1 MPPELPKPLNKFM
14 NENRSGDQ
22 TLKLDARGVAITYA
36 YDVLNRQSGKLYPNG
51 TLVTFGYDAVN
62 RQTQMQDIPTGLT
75 TYLYDLQ
82 GRLIGYQPGLSQ
94 VALSYSYDGAD
105 NRTALSEAAAGRFT
119 SFVYDPA
126 NNLTQI
132 MNSYGERTTFVY
144 DALNRE
150 KTSVRAD
157 NVLVSQSYDGNGEII
172 SQKNAALSMFLT
184 TFSYDPAGNRTG
196 MDQFFPPS
204 KNVNAA
210 YSYDQAN
217 QLLGEVTEPLGGASG
232 HGYISTYAYDGSGN
246 WTTRLEEIALVSPF
260 SRQYT
265 TTYAH
270 DNAGEL
276 TGNSAAWTG
285 YPTGG
290 SGASAA
296 TYTYDAAGNRLTA
309 NVGGVVTTYSWDY
322 ENRLIGATFS
332 PLATLTSGILTNL
345 YSSDGLRQGY
355 ADHTGI
361 TTLTYDI
368 LSQNIYRRDVL
379 STAATERY
387 TNRSEAYGSPIS
399 VCRVAAATGAIV
411 TNLFYNSVD
420 GTDNINSLAAAGDN
434 ATAGN
439 YVLYPAFGAGS
450 ANVPTIPSPLSTQ
463 PFQYMGA
470 VGYYTDP
477 STGLIYVKARWY
489 DPLTGIWLSEDP
501 IGFEGGDWTSLYRYV
516 GNEPLSRMDP
526 SGNQEPVIDIDP
538 GETILGP
545 GRTAFPNPPCKN
557 FPGGPGSGLPLYPPF
572 PILQSSRGGSP
583 SGGTGTRRVSPRRN
597 RLCLDRCESDR
608 EYYEVTFWRT
618 NKVPD
623 WCKTKYNNDWIAFF
637 DNCEQICLRKCRE
650 GTRYIDSW
658 PPTCGGDG
666 VTQTNDWSYVI
677 KIICNADNEA

>member
-1 MPPELPKPLNKFM
+1 MMLRMLGWFE
-14 NENRSGDQ
+14 
-22 TLKLDARGVAITYA
+22 
-36 YDVLNRQSGKLYPNG
+36 
-51 TLVTFGYDAVN
+51 
-62 RQTQMQDIPTGLT
+62 
-75 TYLYDLQ
+75 
-82 GRLIGYQPGLSQ
+82 
-94 VALSYSYDGAD
+94 
-105 NRTALSEAAAGRFT
+105 
-119 SFVYDPA
+119 
-126 NNLTQI
+126 
-132 MNSYGERTTFVY
+132 
-144 DALNRE
+144 
-150 KTSVRAD
+150 
-157 NVLVSQSYDGNGEII
+157 
-172 SQKNAALSMFLT
+172 

-196 MDQFFPPS
+196 MDQFTPPTQ
-204 KNVNAA
+204 NVNAA

-217 QLLGEVTEPLGGASG
+217 QLLVEATGSSGGATG
-232 HGYISTYAYDGSGN
+232 PGYVSTYAYDGSGN
-246 WTTRLEEIALVSPF
+246 WTTRLDEIAFVSPF

-387 TNRSEAYGSPIS
+387 TNRPEAYGSPIS
-399 VCRVAAATGAIV
+399 VCRVATATGAIV

-420 GTDNINSLAAAGDN
+420 GTANINSLAAAGDSTTAN
-434 ATAGN
+434 A
-439 YVLYPAFGAGS
+439 YILYPAFGAGS

-501 IGFEGGDWTSLYRYV
+501 IGFDGRDWSSLYRYV
-516 GNEPLSRMDP
+516 KNRPVRMIDP
-526 SGNQEPVIDIDP
+526 SGLAHVNPGFFSKMLSCIECKFKKLDLTDYTVGGQSPPDASDSIPMAACKLITSNLTSWCKDNPLEFAEKFGIKLEFHDVEIPPSVDIGPLKVELSLGICDCMVDTICQMQLSVTSIFSACRGGCLNDP
-538 GETILGP
+538 D
-545 GRTAFPNPPCKN
+545 NPAGCCNTCCENIANN
-557 FPGGPGSGLPLYPPF
+557 FGSYSAGFQLCYGGCSGLPGP
-572 PILQSSRGGSP
+572 G
-583 SGGTGTRRVSPRRN
+583 
-597 RLCLDRCESDR
+597 
-608 EYYEVTFWRT
+608 
-618 NKVPD
+618 
-623 WCKTKYNNDWIAFF
+623 
-637 DNCEQICLRKCRE
+637 
-650 GTRYIDSW
+650 
-658 PPTCGGDG
+658 
-666 VTQTNDWSYVI
+666 
-677 KIICNADNEA
+677 

>member
-14 NENRSGDQ
+14 NENRSGNQ
-22 TLKLDARGVAITYA
+22 ILKLDARGDAITYA

-51 TLVTFGYDAVN
+51 TLVTFGYDVVN
-62 RQTQMQDIPTGLT
+62 RQTQMQDIPTGRT

-132 MNSYGERTTFVY
+132 LNSYGERTTFVY

-157 NVLVSQSYDGNGEII
+157 NVLVSQSYDGNGEMI
-172 SQKNAALSMFLT
+172 SQENTALSIFLT

-204 KNVNAA
+204 KNINAA
-210 YSYDQAN
+210 YSYDPAN
-217 QLLGEVTEPLGGASG
+217 QLLGEVTEPSGGASG

-246 WTTRLEEIALVSPF
+246 WTTRLEEIAFVSPF

-368 LSQNIYRRDVL
+368 LSQNVYRRDVL

-387 TNRSEAYGSPIS
+387 TNRPEAYGSPIS
-399 VCRVAAATGAIV
+399 ICRVAAATGAIV

-420 GTDNINSLAAAGDN
+420 GTDNISSLAAAGDN

-450 ANVPTIPSPLSTQ
+450 ATVPTIPSPLSTQ

-470 VGYYTDP
+470 AGYYTDP

-501 IGFEGGDWTSLYRYV
+501 IGFDGGDWSSLYRYV
-516 GNEPLSRMDP
+516 GNKPLMDDDPNGKSPAYSPSCSPPDTLDWPWWLPVPISDIPTPTGAHGNKAGSPGCWGGGKSVYITRYPGTATKNTAVYCLPYQDCGEPCGELCKKQGEKLGTPVVPYGSHVLITKPDGSAPPFRASRTVNDCGCGQKVKNKPDPDNWMDI
-526 SGNQEPVIDIDP
+526 S
-538 GETILGP
+538 
-545 GRTAFPNPPCKN
+545 
-557 FPGGPGSGLPLYPPF
+557 GSG
-572 PILQSSRGGSP
+572 
-583 SGGTGTRRVSPRRN
+583 
-597 RLCLDRCESDR
+597 SDGW
-608 EYYEVTFWRT
+608 YCIY
-618 NKVPD
+618 
-623 WCKTKYNNDWIAFF
+623 
-637 DNCEQICLRKCRE
+637 
-650 GTRYIDSW
+650 
-658 PPTCGGDG
+658 
-666 VTQTNDWSYVI
+666 
-677 KIICNADNEA
+677 

>member
-1 MPPELPKPLNKFM
+1 MMLRMLGWFE
-14 NENRSGDQ
+14 
-22 TLKLDARGVAITYA
+22 
-36 YDVLNRQSGKLYPNG
+36 
-51 TLVTFGYDAVN
+51 
-62 RQTQMQDIPTGLT
+62 
-75 TYLYDLQ
+75 
-82 GRLIGYQPGLSQ
+82 
-94 VALSYSYDGAD
+94 
-105 NRTALSEAAAGRFT
+105 
-119 SFVYDPA
+119 
-126 NNLTQI
+126 
-132 MNSYGERTTFVY
+132 
-144 DALNRE
+144 
-150 KTSVRAD
+150 
-157 NVLVSQSYDGNGEII
+157 
-172 SQKNAALSMFLT
+172 

-196 MDQFFPPS
+196 MDQFTPPTQ
-204 KNVNAA
+204 NVNAA

-217 QLLGEVTEPLGGASG
+217 QLLVEATGSSGGATG
-232 HGYISTYAYDGSGN
+232 PGYVSTYAYDGSGN
-246 WTTRLEEIALVSPF
+246 WTTRLDEIAFVSPF

-368 LSQNIYRRDVL
+368 LSQNVYRRDVL

-387 TNRSEAYGSPIS
+387 TNRPEAYGSPIS
-399 VCRVAAATGAIV
+399 VCRVATATGAIV

-420 GTDNINSLAAAGDN
+420 GTANISSLAAAGDN

-501 IGFEGGDWTSLYRYV
+501 IGFDGGVNAYEYV
-516 GNEPLSRMDP
+516 GNKPVGTVDP
-526 SGNQEPVIDIDP
+526 SGLRTPCPPGSCIPKVGQHCDDEDGAKGQCNSREVLLGCCCNGTTVTTDFSGTITEMTQYCALCATSCHAYS
-538 GETILGP
+538 GETIDYTSDIPP
-545 GRTAFPNPPCKN
+545 GASAIMLVLAAVAGTGYTVIKDKVKGSNASECHAVPGVAISGYHFTFPCKLVSGPNKAIPN
-557 FPGGPGSGLPLYPPF
+557 FVASVICCRCYNKDFGQLLWSCKA
-572 PILQSSRGGSP
+572 SSCH
-583 SGGTGTRRVSPRRN
+583 TKPR
-597 RLCLDRCESDR
+597 
-608 EYYEVTFWRT
+608 
-618 NKVPD
+618 
-623 WCKTKYNNDWIAFF
+623 
-637 DNCEQICLRKCRE
+637 Q
-650 GTRYIDSW
+650 
-658 PPTCGGDG
+658 
-666 VTQTNDWSYVI
+666 
-677 KIICNADNEA
+677 